1 MIDHRKK
8 LARSPW
14 VSILVAANLLVT
26 LLVFLYLLQAYRS
39 AEEEARIR
47 TQNLVSLIR
56 LHLDSM
62 VGEIDMALRALAE
75 EPVTGPESEAR
86 RQKLIDKISR
96 DDPEF
101 RTLVIADADGAFVG
115 GKLAADGKPFN
126 IVGRDYYDTLK
137 DAPNDGMVVSGP
149 LQGRSNG
156 RWSLVFARRLDD
168 LAGRFAGVVLT
179 GYAVDRFEESFAPI
193 NLHAFQTLSIL
204 KADGSFLV
212 SFPAHPGSKMGAQ
225 VPPEFLAAK
234 SIEPRE
240 GFIRRLGAGTRDD
253 PTRMAAYERS
263 DDQRFY
269 VMASTRT
276 GQVFAAVYREAAAFL
291 AMLITLMAASLYFAR
306 RTLRADRRLD
316 EYQYHLEGMVEART
330 RELILARDLAESAS
344 RAKTAFL
351 ANMSHELK
359 TPMNGIMGLTQLV
372 QRHVTDDGDKR
383 HLALALK
390 SADHL
395 LHLINDLLDISKIQA
410 EHFALEKGEFNMAS
424 ILETVGAVIGAEAA
438 AKKLEFNLLC
448 PAAIRAARFRGDRER
463 IGHILLH
470 LAGNAVKF
478 TANGSVSLSVSG
490 VAESATAMRIK
501 FAVQDT
507 GGGISPED
515 QKRLFTLFEQLD
527 ASTTRRFGGTGL
539 GLALCWRLAEL
550 MGGRIEVSSEV
561 GRGSTFTLELCLEKA
576 AAV

>member
-1 MIDHRKK
+1 MNDHGRKP
-8 LARSPW
+8 ARSPW
-14 VSILVAANLLVT
+14 VYVLVMANLLVT
-26 LLVFLYLLQAYRS
+26 LLAFLYLLQAYQS

-47 TQNLVSLIR
+47 TKNLVSLIR

-101 RTLVIADADGAFVG
+101 RTLVIADANGTFIS

-126 IVGRDYYDTLK
+126 ITGRDYYDSLK
-137 DAPNDGMVVSGP
+137 STPNDGMVVSGP
-149 LQGRSNG
+149 LLGRSNG
-156 RWSLVFARRLDD
+156 KWSLVFARRLND
-168 LAGRFAGVVLT
+168 LSGRFAGVVLS
-179 GYAVDRFEESFAPI
+179 GYAVNRFEESFAPI

-204 KADGSFLV
+204 KADGSFVV
-212 SFPAHPGSKMGAQ
+212 SYPEQPGYKTGAQ
-225 VPPEFLAAK
+225 ALPEFLAAK
-234 SIEPRE
+234 SIDPRE
-240 GFIRRLGAGTRDD
+240 GFIQRLGAGTRDD
-253 PTRMAAYERS
+253 PRRMAAYERS
-263 DDQRFY
+263 DDHRFY
-269 VMASTRT
+269 VLASTRT
-276 GQVFAAVYREAAAFL
+276 DQVFGTVYREAAAFL
-291 AMLITLMAASLYFAR
+291 IMLITLMAASFYFAR

-316 EYQYHLEGMVEART
+316 EYQHHLEAMVEART
-330 RELILARDLAESAS
+330 QELIVARDLAEAAN

-383 HLALALK
+383 HLEMALK
-390 SADHL
+390 SADQL
-395 LHLINDLLDISKIQA
+395 LHLINDLLDVSKIEA
-410 EHFALEKGEFNMAS
+410 EHFALERRDFNLAS
-424 ILETVGAVIGAEAA
+424 ILETVEAVIGAAAA
-438 AKKLEFNLLC
+438 AKKLEFHVYC
-448 PAAIRAARFRGDRER
+448 PPAIRDAVFRGDQER

-478 TANGSVSLSVSG
+478 TAIGSVSLSVSG
-490 VAESATAMRIK
+490 EEESATKMRIK

-507 GGGISPED
+507 GIGISPED

-527 ASTTRRFGGTGL
+527 ASTTRQFGGTGL
-539 GLALCWRLAEL
+539 GLALCSRLAKL
-550 MGGRIEVSSEV
+550 MGGSIEVSSQV
-561 GRGSTFTLELCLEKA
+561 GVGSSFTLNLCLEK
-576 AAV
+576 